1 MASFWMTFETFLA
14 EQQDKLQGKYAARVE
29 FAATAGGTCAY
40 SRYLFAVPIAV
51 TANHSTRNL
60 DFLHAH
66 DWLKHTSNRVF
77 VQFPDILGRV

>member
-1 MASFWMTFETFLA
+1 MLPEWSS
-14 EQQDKLQGKYAARVE
+14 KYAARVE
-29 FAATAGGTCAY
+29 FATTTGGTCAY

-51 TANHSTRNL
+51 TSTCNL
-60 DFLHAH
+60 DFLHTH